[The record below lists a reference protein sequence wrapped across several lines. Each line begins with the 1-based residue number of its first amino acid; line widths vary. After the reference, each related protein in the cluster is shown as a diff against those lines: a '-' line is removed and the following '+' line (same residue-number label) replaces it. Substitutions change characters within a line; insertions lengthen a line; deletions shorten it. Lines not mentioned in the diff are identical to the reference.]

1 MNVRSQWTWVFNE
14 SQISHINERIWSSD
28 LNVYECEMSM
38 NVSPQRVTDITHQW
52 AYMDVRYECI
62 QTWDV
67 NESHMSHINECTWIS
82 DMNAYACENFLS
94 ECGFLLVSEHDFFFL
109 VIRIESLLHV
119 GCYNIFYIFTT
130 QECEHSESLLHV
142 GCYNIELL
150 LHVGCYNILYTFTTQ
165 ECEHSECLLHV
176 GCHNIVYTFSHQNL
190 STFLCCVYMPQRLVQ
205 HIPAAQQCTGW
216 PRCIGCLKLQDTSR
230 EKAHNY
236 RAHLRNMT

>member
-1 MNVRSQWTWVFNE
+1 
-14 SQISHINERIWSSD
+14 
-28 LNVYECEMSM
+28 M
-38 NVSPQRVTDITHQW
+38 NVSLQWVTDITHQS

-130 QECEHSESLLHV
+130 QECEHSER
-142 GCYNIELL
+142 
-150 LHVGCYNILYTFTTQ
+150 
-165 ECEHSECLLHV
+165 LLHV

-216 PRCIGCLKLQDTSR
+216 PRCIGCLKLQVISR
-230 EKAHNY
+230 ERANNHRVFSRKMTYKDKAFY
-236 RAHLRNMT
+236 ASSPPCRNLFYK